1 MERDLLGTSASP
13 SREDPVYEAPSLKR
27 FGTFRELTKS
37 SNLKTDIGF
46 DILLNNGQ
54 TQTSDGLL
62 PRS

>member
-1 MERDLLGTSASP
+1 M
-13 SREDPVYEAPSLKR
+13 YEAPSLKR

-37 SNLKTDIGF
+37 SNLKTDLGF

-54 TQTSDGLL
+54 TQTDDGITP